1 MKRPTGVTV
10 LGVLAIVGAVFGL
23 LGALPLMGISGL
35 GFLSLGSASS
45 SGVAFGSTL
54 FMGIGVIMLV
64 SAVVQLVF
72 GVGALQL
79 KSWAWTLGL
88 VLYGLSLV
96 NYVVALFTVGFTAS
110 IVIGIVI
117 VGVIIGYLYSH
128 DVREAFGH
136 LPASTSGT
144 PMVTH

>member
-79 KSWAWTLGL
+79 KSWAWTL
-88 VLYGLSLV
+88 VS
-96 NYVVALFTVGFTAS
+96 F
-110 IVIGIVI
+110 
-117 VGVIIGYLYSH
+117 
-128 DVREAFGH
+128 
-136 LPASTSGT
+136 STDCPS
-144 PMVTH
+144 